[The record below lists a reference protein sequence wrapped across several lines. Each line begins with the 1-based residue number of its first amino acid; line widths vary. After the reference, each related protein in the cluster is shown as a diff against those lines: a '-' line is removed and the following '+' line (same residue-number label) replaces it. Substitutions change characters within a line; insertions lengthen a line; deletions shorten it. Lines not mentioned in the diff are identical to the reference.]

1 MNIGELKKLIE
12 NLDDNM
18 RVAVTRN
25 GNLVIDDELVT
36 FGTEF
41 PWKDED
47 PFEIFE
53 KKRVFFIHV
62 FDN

>member
-1 MNIGELKKLIE
+1 MNIGDLKKLIE
-12 NLDDNM
+12 NLDDNIK
-18 RVAVTRN
+18 VAVTRN
-25 GNLVIDDELVT
+25 GNLVIDDEFVT

-41 PWKDED
+41 PLKDED
-47 PFEIFE
+47 PFAIFE